1 MSIPQKGSEPS
12 QLSAGLKLVREC
24 PTCSQAY
31 EKEDARVVE
40 EHDQSAY
47 VLHFTCAS
55 CKSMILACIT
65 LSPFGAGSV
74 AMLTDLDPSDVPR
87 LANAEPLSEDDV
99 LAIHA
104 LLKKNSIMH
113 GV

>member
-1 MSIPQKGSEPS
+1 MAIPQKESGPS

-24 PTCSQAY
+24 PICSQAY
-31 EKEDARVVE
+31 ETKDARVVE

-47 VLHFTCAS
+47 VVHFTCAS
-55 CKSMILACIT
+55 CKSMILASIT
-65 LSPFGAGSV
+65 LSPFGAGSI

-87 LANAEPLSEDDV
+87 MANAEPLSEDD
-99 LAIHA
+99 LLEIHA